1 MAACL
6 LLVACTL
13 AILASVGT
21 AQAASTSITFKSLG
35 YSTATNTTFT
45 LNFTSP
51 YVEASGQLGLHF
63 QTFDSAYLVVLI
75 NGATVYGFGYYPVG
89 VQWDYISLPTGV
101 IDQGINT
108 LQLTFS
114 QSGSPRSTT
123 VYEDSLIT
131 LTRAPVAADD
141 AYNTN
146 VNTTLNVSAPGVL
159 SNDTDADGDTL
170 TAVLGSTVGH
180 GTLTLNANG
189 SFSYTPTARF
199 NGTDSFTYKASDGVA
214 QSNAATVTIV
224 VTQVPPSQPSNV
236 SPVNGATDVIL
247 TPTLGSSAFSD
258 PDNGDT
264 HAASQWQITT
274 TSGSYTSPVFD
285 SGVSTANQTQITVP
299 SGKLQLATTYYWHV
313 RHQDSYSNWSAYS
326 TETSFTTRSNQMP
339 VTPSNASPAS
349 GATGVSVTPTL
360 KGSAF
365 SDPDAGDTHAASQW
379 QITTTLGSY
388 TSPVFD
394 SGVDTANKTQI
405 SVPSGK
411 LSYNT
416 AYYWHVKYQD
426 SYGNWSAYSTETS
439 LTTTATQVP
448 ATPSN
453 ASPASGA
460 TGVSVT
466 PTLRGSTFS
475 DPDAGDTHAAS
486 QWQITATSGSY
497 TSPVFDSGVDTA
509 NKTQINVPSGKLS
522 YNTAYYW
529 HVRYQDSYGS
539 WSAYSAQT
547 SFTTGASAAPDK
559 PSNVS
564 PANGA
569 TDITSTPTLV
579 SSAFSDPDSGDAHAA
594 SQWQISTV
602 SGNYFSPMFDSG
614 TDSSNLTSIAVPS
627 GKLQLATTYYWRVR
641 HQDSLG
647 NWSAW
652 SAETSFTTEAAPN
665 QPPAQPNNVSPAE
678 GVADANLS
686 PTLSSSAFTDPDT
699 GDTHAASQ
707 WQVTAASGNYLTPA
721 FDSGIDTANLT
732 EVSVPSDTLS
742 GNTTYY
748 WRVRHQDNHGSWSS
762 YSTQTS
768 FITAVTQAPAQPSNV
783 SPANGDTNVSLTPTL
798 SSSAFVD
805 PDTGDAHA
813 ATEWHIGATPGDYS
827 SPVFDSGVDSS
838 NLTQITLPSG
848 ILETKT
854 TYYWRVRHRDSHGQW
869 SAWSEE
875 TSFSAMTRT
884 EIAFWV
890 QIVVGAALLLTLGM
904 MAYLIRRRLSR

>member
-1 MAACL
+1 M
-6 LLVACTL
+6 
-13 AILASVGT
+13 
-21 AQAASTSITFKSLG
+21 TFKSLG
-35 YSTATNTTFT
+35 YSTTTKMSFT
-45 LNFTSP
+45 QDFTSP
-51 YVEASGQLGLHF
+51 YVEASGQLDLHF
-63 QTFDSAYLVVLI
+63 QTFTSCTTLNVLI
-75 NGATVYGFGYYPVG
+75 NGAQVYSSGCHPTG
-89 VQWDYISLPTGV
+89 VQWDNISIPTGV

-108 LQLTFS
+108 LQLTFN
-114 QSGSPRSTT
+114 SGTT
-123 VYEDSLIT
+123 VCEDSLIT
-131 LTRAPVAADD
+131 LSRPPVAADD

-339 VTPSNASPAS
+339 V
-349 GATGVSVTPTL
+349 
-360 KGSAF
+360 
-365 SDPDAGDTHAASQW
+365 
-379 QITTTLGSY
+379 
-388 TSPVFD
+388 
-394 SGVDTANKTQI
+394 
-405 SVPSGK
+405 
-411 LSYNT
+411 
-416 AYYWHVKYQD
+416 
-426 SYGNWSAYSTETS
+426 
-439 LTTTATQVP
+439 
-448 ATPSN
+448 TPSN